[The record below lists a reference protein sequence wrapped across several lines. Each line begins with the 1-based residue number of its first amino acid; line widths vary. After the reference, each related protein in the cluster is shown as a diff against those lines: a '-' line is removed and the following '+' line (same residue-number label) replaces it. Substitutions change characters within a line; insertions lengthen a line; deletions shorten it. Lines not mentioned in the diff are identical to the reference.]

1 MGYGIPCRRPGSAP
15 DGQHASMSGL
25 NEPLAL
31 PQSSHALTEM
41 PPMEA
46 LYAAFAGAAGEPQH
60 DLTLDPA
67 AMDIHDGDE
76 VSIAA
81 SSWAHTLRC
90 TCKIRIWRT
99 ARQCAYV
106 IS

>member
-1 MGYGIPCRRPGSAP
+1 
-15 DGQHASMSGL
+15 MSGL
-25 NEPLAL
+25 NEPLAM

-76 VSIAA
+76 VSTMIP
-81 SSWAHTLRC
+81 L
-90 TCKIRIWRT
+90 
-99 ARQCAYV
+99 
-106 IS
+106 

>member
-1 MGYGIPCRRPGSAP
+1 MSA
-15 DGQHASMSGL
+15 L

-31 PQSSHALTEM
+31 PQASHALTEM

-76 VSIAA
+76 VSTLIP
-81 SSWAHTLRC
+81 SSVITFGAHAQYTSGGLPGS
-90 TCKIRIWRT
+90 
-99 ARQCAYV
+99 V
-106 IS
+106 HE

>member
-1 MGYGIPCRRPGSAP
+1 
-15 DGQHASMSGL
+15 MSGL

-60 DLTLDPA
+60 ELTLDPA

-76 VSIAA
+76 VSIVGPLLGHHIEVHMH
-81 SSWAHTLRC
+81 SAHLEYC
-90 TCKIRIWRT
+90 QAVCM
-99 ARQCAYV
+99 YE
-106 IS
+106 